1 MKTIIIIGNE
11 TVERNTLVDLFLQ
24 WQQETTVVTASETET
39 AGNIMAERQIDLMV
53 CDLCTTGG
61 TNLSTLSTLTHV
73 FPYIPCISLADPK
86 EYQREQVIKK
96 GTGTYLEKPVDSEE
110 LLSCAREFLDMG
122 TSGTVKG
129 IPIHSFLQILES
141 EEKTCS
147 LQIDRHNDR
156 GMLYIKDGVLIDAE
170 TKNLSA
176 EEAAYVILTWEDAII
191 EIRYLNRRRK
201 RQIHKPL
208 IAVIIEASR
217 LKSELDD
224 LQQKGK
230 AALLHQLPLK
240 HVSTREKCISLD
252 IGAEVKIEFPRI
264 KTPRESTIIGMLK
277 DQFLI
282 IATPSSFSTLE
293 KLISSEHRVI
303 IRYLQEGRLWMFKSR
318 LLNAIDSPSRL
329 LFLEYPAVVH
339 YHELRKTKRTAIFVP
354 STFHQPNELEL
365 YGALTDLSTGGGL
378 CQIKN
383 RPEMELQG
391 IKIGGPA
398 QLRCLL
404 PGTRE
409 EQKID
414 CIVRNMKKDSSATMI
429 GVEFEN
435 LQPHIIETIS
445 RYLYSVKT

>member
-11 TVERNTLVDLFLQ
+11 TVGRDALVDLFLQ
-24 WQQETTVVTASETET
+24 WQQETTVVTAPETDT
-39 AGNIMAERQIDLMV
+39 AGNIMAEQQIDLMV
-53 CDLCTTGG
+53 CDLGTTGD
-61 TNLSTLSTLTHV
+61 TNLSTLSTLTHI
-73 FPYIPCISLADPK
+73 FPYIPCIFLADPE
-86 EYQREQVIKK
+86 EYQREEVLEK
-96 GTGTYLEKPVDSEE
+96 GASIYLKKPVDSGK
-110 LLSCAREFLDMG
+110 LLSCARKFLDMG

-147 LQIDRHNDR
+147 LQIDRDNDR
-156 GMLYIKDGVLIDAE
+156 GMLYIQDGILIDAE

-176 EEAAYVILTWEDAII
+176 EEAAYVILTWEEAII
-191 EIRYLNRRRK
+191 EIRYFNCRRK
-201 RQIHKPL
+201 KQIHKPL

-217 LKSELDD
+217 LRSELDN
-224 LQQKGK
+224 LQKKGK

-240 HVSTREKCISLD
+240 HVSTREKHISLD
-252 IGAEVKIEFPRI
+252 IGAEVKIEFPCI

-282 IATPSSFSTLE
+282 LSTPPSFSTLE

-303 IRYLQEGRLWMFKSR
+303 VRYLQEGRLWMFKSR

-339 YHELRKTKRTAIFVP
+339 YHELRKTKRTAIFIP
-354 STFHQPNELEL
+354 CTFHQPNELEL

-383 RPEMELQG
+383 RPEAELQG
-391 IKIGGPA
+391 IEIGSPA

-409 EQKID
+409 EQKIG
-414 CIVRNMKKDSSATMI
+414 CTVCNMKKDSTATMI
-429 GVEFEN
+429 GVEFVN